1 MSEHM
6 HKWMVI
12 ENIATMV
19 FTVVACKFIGIW
31 GLVLMFNISY
41 QRDNEKE

>member
-12 ENIATMV
+12 ENIATLIL
-19 FTVVACKFIGIW
+19 TIVACKFIGLW
-31 GLVLMFNISY
+31 GLVLMLNISY
-41 QRDNEKE
+41 QRHDK